1 MGTRALIAGLG
12 MVAALPAAAHRGGP
26 NIMEEEQLIRDARR
40 LRGILHRLI
49 EATDAFVAAGPG
61 GTPR

>member
-12 MVAALPAAAHRGGP
+12 MPAAPPAAAHRGGP
-26 NIMEEEQLIRDARR
+26 NMMEEGQLIRDAHR
-40 LRGILHRLI
+40 LRGILHRLV
-49 EATDAFVAAGPG
+49 EASDAFAAAGPG

>member
-1 MGTRALIAGLG
+1 
-12 MVAALPAAAHRGGP
+12 
-26 NIMEEEQLIRDARR
+26 MEEEQLIRDARR

-49 EATDAFVAAGPG
+49 EATDAFAAAGPG